1 MKRIFNSVLG
11 VAVLM
16 GSLAGTGRAQ
26 NPVDVAP
33 TMYTVVFENDRVRVM
48 EFVIKAGEKI
58 GTHSHPDHFA
68 YVVNAGKIKI
78 SKPDGSS
85 GTLELKAGTVLWID
99 AETHRGENVGK
110 TTIKLVITELKAG
123 TKAP

>member
-48 EFVIKAGEKI
+48 EFVIKAGQKI
-58 GTHSHPDHFA
+58 GTHSHSDHFA
-68 YVVNAGKIKI
+68 YVVSAGKIKI